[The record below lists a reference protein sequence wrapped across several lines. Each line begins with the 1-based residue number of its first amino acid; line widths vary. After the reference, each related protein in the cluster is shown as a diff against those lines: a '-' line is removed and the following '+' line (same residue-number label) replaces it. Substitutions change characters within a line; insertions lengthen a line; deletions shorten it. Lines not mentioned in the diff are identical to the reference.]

1 MSWSFYYTLDVSQNF
16 IVFLEYK
23 LYSMTKEKSQDSS
36 MKKNVIII
44 LTKRCL
50 WKEFDENK
58 FFSNRLISQHDLII
72 HWTEPRYKKRDALFS
87 PPIYQTCCK
96 LKAIAFN

>member
-1 MSWSFYYTLDVSQNF
+1 M
-16 IVFLEYK
+16 
-23 LYSMTKEKSQDSS
+23 LYDKGKESRQLYEKECYH
-36 MKKNVIII
+36 II

-58 FFSNRLISQHDLII
+58 FFSNRLISQHDVII
-72 HWTEPRYKKRDALFS
+72 HWTEPRYKKREAIFS